1 MNVAEFIRTMPKAEL
16 HLHISGT
23 MSPQTVM
30 RLAARN
36 GVDIPYKTEADFIE
50 AQQYKSP
57 EDFFRYHMT
66 CFEVLRTRQD
76 IYESTMDFLER
87 AREENIRHVELT
99 FAPQQYFDN
108 GISVDDLMQ
117 ALDQASK
124 DGLEKFGVSS
134 VLLMCINREFSEE
147 SALKM
152 LEAVAPYRGMIAGM
166 GLCSNEKGNPP
177 IKFKRAYEEARRQG
191 YRLTAHCDC
200 DMENSA
206 QHIYQCIHVL
216 GVERIDHGVNS
227 IEDDKLVEALVERN
241 IPLTIC
247 PTWTPLDSRPRRIGR
262 LRALYE
268 RGVKVTVNTDDPAEF
283 SSGYMCHMMEEL
295 TKYGFSAAE
304 LLQFMRN
311 AFAAAWIP
319 DEAKTGFQKELEAHA
334 AAYGVR

>member
-1 MNVAEFIRTMPKAEL
+1 MDVVNFIRTMPKAEL

-30 RLAARN
+30 RLAERN
-36 GVDIPYKTEADFIE
+36 GIDIPYKTEEDFVE

-76 IYESTMDFLER
+76 IYDSTMDFLER
-87 AREENIRHVELT
+87 CQEENIRHVELT

-108 GISVDDLMQ
+108 GISVDDLME
-117 ALDQASK
+117 ALDEASR
-124 DGLEKFGVSS
+124 DGLAKYGVSS

-147 SALKM
+147 SALDM
-152 LEAVAPYRGMIAGM
+152 LSAMIPHRDRIAGM

-177 IKFKRAYEEARRQG
+177 IKFRKAYDEARRQG

-227 IEDDKLVEALVERN
+227 IEDDSIVDALIDRK

-262 LRALYE
+262 LRALHE
-268 RGVKVTVNTDDPAEF
+268 RGVTVTVNTDDPAEF
-283 SSGYMCHMMEEL
+283 ASGYMCNMMEAL
-295 TKYGFSAAE
+295 TKHGFTPEE
-304 LLQFMRN
+304 LLNFMRN
-311 AFAAAWIP
+311 AFSSSWIA
-319 DEAKTGFQKELEAHA
+319 EAEKDKFLDELETHAKAHGLA
-334 AAYGVR
+334 